1 MDIDSIIQTITV
13 FAQNNIIVTSIVGLF
28 ILFLLFRHPKVLL
41 LVIVLLAL
49 AFGVAELFEQLRDKA
64 RL

>member
-49 AFGVAELFEQLRDKA
+49 AFGVAELFEQLREKA